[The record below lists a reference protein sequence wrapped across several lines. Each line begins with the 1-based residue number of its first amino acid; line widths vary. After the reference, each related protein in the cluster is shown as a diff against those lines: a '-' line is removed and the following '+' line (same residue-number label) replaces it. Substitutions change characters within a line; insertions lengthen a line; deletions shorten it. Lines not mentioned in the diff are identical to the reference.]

1 MENLAFTLVMM
12 PPHNEI
18 RRSWAAR
25 VAAEDIGVKVLQPET
40 IEDAKRDIAQA
51 DAAFGVMPAE
61 VLEHAT
67 RLRWLQAPMIAP
79 PAGYYHQALID
90 HPVVVTNQREIFND
104 HIGAHIMAYVLAFA
118 RGLHY
123 YLPQQAR
130 REYAPRPLNTGVVHL
145 PEATALI
152 LGVGGIGAEAS
163 RLCKAFGM
171 TVVGVDGRREE
182 LPEGMDEMHP
192 PERLD
197 EQLARADFVIMTI
210 PHTPETEGLM
220 DRERLGHMK
229 SSAFLINIGRGM
241 TVRLDD
247 LVAVLEAGGIAG
259 AALDVFEIEPLPSDH
274 ALWTAP
280 NVLITPHTAGFG
292 PYLDDRRL
300 DILLDNCRRFAK
312 GEALRNV
319 VDKSVWF

>member
-1 MENLAFTLVMM
+1 
-12 PPHNEI
+12 
-18 RRSWAAR
+18 
-25 VAAEDIGVKVLQPET
+25 
-40 IEDAKRDIAQA
+40 
-51 DAAFGVMPAE
+51 
-61 VLEHAT
+61 
-67 RLRWLQAPMIAP
+67 
-79 PAGYYHQALID
+79 
-90 HPVVVTNQREIFND
+90 
-104 HIGAHIMAYVLAFA
+104 
-118 RGLHY
+118 
-123 YLPQQAR
+123 
-130 REYAPRPLNTGVVHL
+130 
-145 PEATALI
+145 
-152 LGVGGIGAEAS
+152 
-163 RLCKAFGM
+163 
-171 TVVGVDGRREE
+171 
-182 LPEGMDEMHP
+182 
-192 PERLD
+192 
-197 EQLARADFVIMTI
+197 
-210 PHTPETEGLM
+210 M